1 MCTSESD
8 RTKFAYSYVRD
19 HPNTGDEVFSSGF
32 AHTDVA
38 LMVLNESQG
47 HPLDI

>member
-8 RTKFAYSYVRD
+8 RTMFAPSYIRD
-19 HPNTGDEVFSSGF
+19 HPNTGDEVFSSSF

-38 LMVLNESQG
+38 LMVLNESRG